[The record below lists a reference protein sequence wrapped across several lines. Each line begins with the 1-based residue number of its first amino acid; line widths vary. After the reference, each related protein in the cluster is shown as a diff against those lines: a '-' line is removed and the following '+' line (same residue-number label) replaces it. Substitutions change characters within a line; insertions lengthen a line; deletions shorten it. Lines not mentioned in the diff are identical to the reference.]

1 VALERDGELRD
12 RLRRALADRYTVSS
26 EIGRG
31 GMAIVYL
38 AEDRRHGR
46 PVAVKVLRPDLGA
59 VVGPERFLREVRTV
73 AGLRHPHVLPLLD
86 SGEADGLLYYV
97 MPYVEGRSLRQR
109 LASGGRLTLGE
120 VLRITRDVA
129 EALTYAHA
137 HGIIHRDIKPENILL
152 EADFA
157 LLTDFGI
164 SLAIAREGSERI
176 TDPRSFLGTPEYMS
190 PEQIFGDEPVDQ
202 RSDIYSLGCVVYEM
216 IAGAPPFTGRT
227 ARGVLGRQANDPV
240 PPLATVR
247 EDVPEAMA
255 RAVERALAKC
265 PPDRFVSA
273 MEFVDALTTES
284 APPPSHGPSVAVLPF
299 TDVGAGAEGAFL
311 AEGIAEEII
320 TALSKLSDLRVAPRS
335 SSFSA
340 RARQADLRTIG
351 RQLRVRSVL
360 DGTVRRVGDR
370 LRVTVQLIDTED
382 GVLRWSERYD
392 RVMADV
398 FELQDEIARQVA
410 GAFEDVLHGSG
421 RRSTGVQAYE
431 FYLRGRQFFR
441 EFRHKPMERARQM
454 FQHAIAADPRYGRAY
469 AGLADADCF
478 LYMYFEPRLALL
490 AEAEKA
496 SRHALE
502 LDRDSAE
509 AHASSGLTFTLQK
522 DFAAADAAFAEA
534 VRLDP
539 RQFAA
544 HYFWARS
551 CFQRGAHEDAL
562 RHFREACALREDYQA
577 ALLLA
582 QTLEAMERRAEAT
595 LAYAQALEVCE
606 RHIALNPDD
615 GRALTMGSVAR
626 ARGGDRAGA
635 LDWAERA
642 IVVEPDDP
650 VILYAAA
657 GAFAVL
663 GLTDRAVA
671 TFVRAIELGFGN
683 RQWIEEDPDF
693 DEIRGDERFVAALQ
707 GLALRSGEVAAV
719 RNGERS
725 DMAPGSEGGRSSGR
739 RGRRHPT

>member
-1 VALERDGELRD
+1 
-12 RLRRALADRYTVSS
+12 
-26 EIGRG
+26 
-31 GMAIVYL
+31 MAIVYL

-46 PVAVKVLRPDLGA
+46 PVAVKVLRPELGA
-59 VVGPERFLREVRTV
+59 AVGPERFLREVRTV
-73 AGLRHPHVLPLLD
+73 AALRHPHILPLLD
-86 SGEADGLLYYV
+86 SGETDGLLYYV
-97 MPYVEGRSLRQR
+97 MPYIEGRSLRQR
-109 LASGGRLTLGE
+109 LASEGQLPVGE

-164 SLAIAREGSERI
+164 SLVVAREGGERM
-176 TDPRSFLGTPEYMS
+176 TDPTSFLGTPEYTS
-190 PEQIFGDEPVDQ
+190 PEQIFADEPVDQ
-202 RSDIYSLGCVVYEM
+202 RSDVYSLACVVYEM
-216 IAGAPPFTGRT
+216 LAGAPPFTGPT
-227 ARGVLGRQANDPV
+227 GRGVLGRQANEPV

-247 EDVPEAMA
+247 TEVPETVA
-255 RAVERALAKC
+255 RAVQRALSKR
-265 PPDRFVSA
+265 PTDRFAGA
-273 MEFVDALTTES
+273 MEFVEALRSDT
-284 APPPSHGPSVAVLPF
+284 PLPPSHGPSIAVLPF
-299 TDVGAGAEGAFL
+299 TDVGADAEGAFL

-320 TALSKLSDLRVAPRS
+320 TALSKLGDLRVAPRS

-382 GVLRWSERYD
+382 GSLRWSERYD

-398 FELQDEIARQVA
+398 FELQDEVARQVV
-410 GAFEDVLHGSG
+410 GAFEDVLYGSERRA
-421 RRSTGVQAYE
+421 RRSAGVQAYE
-431 FYLRGRQFFR
+431 FYLRGRQFLR

-454 FQHAIAADPRYGRAY
+454 FQQAIEADPRYGRAY

-490 AEAEKA
+490 AEAEEA
-496 SRHALE
+496 SRHALQ

-509 AHASSGLTFTLQK
+509 AHASNGLTRTLQK
-522 DFAAADAAFAEA
+522 DFAAADAAFVEA

-539 RQFAA
+539 RLFEA

-551 CFQRGAHEDAL
+551 CFQRGDHEEAL
-562 RHFREACALREDYQA
+562 RHFRDACALREDFQA
-577 ALLLA
+577 TLLLA
-582 QTLEAMERRAEAT
+582 QALEAMEHRAEAAE
-595 LAYAQALEVCE
+595 AYAEALEVCD

-615 GRALTMGSVAR
+615 GRGLTMGAVAR
-626 ARGGDRAGA
+626 ARSGDRAGA
-635 LDWAERA
+635 LDWVERA
-642 IVVEPDDP
+642 IAAEPDDP

-657 GAFAVL
+657 GTFAVL
-663 GLTDRAVA
+663 GLRDRAIT
-671 TFVRAIELGFGN
+671 TFARAIDLGFAN

-693 DEIRGDERFVAALQ
+693 DNIRDDERFRAVLQ
-707 GLALRSGEVAAV
+707 GLALRSGEMAAI
-719 RNGERS
+719 RKAER
-725 DMAPGSEGGRSSGR
+725 PGA
-739 RGRRHPT
+739 